1 MSRFFKSS
9 TVWAVDFTFDGHPRR
24 WLRALP
30 AGADAQAL
38 MQAALADL
46 HGARARLVQV
56 RPATPEEET
65 QYLRDEQAPAPL
77 CPTGR
82 RGAGPA

>member
-1 MSRFFKSS
+1 MSTFYKTS

-46 HGARARLVQV
+46 HGPRAQLLQV
-56 RPATPEEET
+56 RPATADEEA
-65 QYLRDEQAPAPL
+65 QYLRDDAPPTPL

-82 RGAGPA
+82 GSAGVA

>member
-1 MSRFFKSS
+1 MSTFFKTS
-9 TVWAVDFTFDGHPRR
+9 TVWAVDFTYDGHPRR

-46 HGARARLVQV
+46 HGPRARLLQV
-56 RPATPEEET
+56 RPATADEET
-65 QYLRDEQAPAPL
+65 QYLRDEQPPAPL

-82 RGAGPA
+82 R